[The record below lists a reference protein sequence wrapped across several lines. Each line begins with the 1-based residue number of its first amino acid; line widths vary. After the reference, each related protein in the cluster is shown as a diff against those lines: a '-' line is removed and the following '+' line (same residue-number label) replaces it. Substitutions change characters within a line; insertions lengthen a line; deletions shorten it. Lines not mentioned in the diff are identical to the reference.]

1 MDGNVRLSAT
11 VISCM
16 GNAAEK
22 DDFYFNGNFSN
33 CHNTQSIQFSF
44 EKAANNYIFAISD
57 SLGLESS
64 ESDGISAIREI
75 KKYHESAKLQQFS
88 LETVSE
94 RIYEAVQLSSNLIY
108 SKSVIAS
115 QSPSRL
121 TGFSSLIID
130 NNRAA
135 IMNLGNNGAF
145 LFRQGEQKELFGR
158 NYGRKSEKLKSL
170 GITPTGPDFYNDTEK
185 ILKLAEE
192 ESKTKIKLSPS
203 FELEEEDVII
213 LCSDGLL
220 NGVSKGRL
228 EAISDSGF
236 EPSKMAS
243 VLYHEALKNGLDD
256 GITVMVIKVE
266 EIRSLAFGY
275 GSRKAN
281 YSEYDNEPEAEEEEE
296 RSGSSIVNYI
306 LGFVCVL
313 VISGVLFMGYLI
325 FTNSDIF
332 GSDKDNTA
340 QGSTAT
346 GSSYDS
352 SGPEQSDNTASDASD
367 AEETSGITQ
376 EDSQGS
382 GQGDGQEP
390 GKNSSSASNSS
401 SDGKG
406 SQGNQQ
412 SSSGNSSGNSS
423 QTDGNQNGNTEY
435 DIYVVKSGDT
445 LSAISNKFY
454 GNMNK
459 YNIIMEYN
467 GIKKD
472 NSLYVGQE
480 LKIPK
485 LK

>member
-1 MDGNVRLSAT
+1 MRLSAT

-16 GNAAEK
+16 GNAAER

-57 SLGLESS
+57 SMGLESS
-64 ESDGISAIREI
+64 ETDGISAIREI

-158 NYGRKSEKLKSL
+158 NYGRKSEKLRSL
-170 GITPTGPDFYNDTEK
+170 GITPTAPDLYNDRDK

-203 FELEEEDVII
+203 FEMEEEDVII

-220 NGVSKGRL
+220 NGISKGRL
-228 EAISDSGF
+228 DAIANSGF

-243 VLYHEALKNGLDD
+243 VLFHEALKNGLED

-275 GSRKAN
+275 GNKKAN
-281 YSEYDNEPEAEEEEE
+281 LAEYDNEAEADEEEEP

-332 GSDKDNTA
+332 GSDKERNTA
-340 QGSTAT
+340 QGTST
-346 GSSYDS
+346 GSLYDS
-352 SGPEQSDNTASDASD
+352 SETGQGESTVSDVSGAGD
-367 AEETSGITQ
+367 TSGLTQ
-376 EDSQGS
+376 EDSQGGGS
-382 GQGDGQEP
+382 GDGQEP
-390 GKNSSSASNSS
+390 GKNSGSASSS
-401 SDGKG
+401 SSGGSG

-412 SSSGNSSGNSS
+412 GSSGNGSGSSGNNG

-435 DIYVVKSGDT
+435 DTYVVKSGDT